1 MAEIH
6 TQVDILRALS
16 GRPDFALPRSSL
28 VFVGIVKFALRGR
41 IRVRKNDLPRLAT
54 LEERAA
60 KLGPNQG
67 NRRKRRPSD
76 VEESC
81 ALKQGV
87 DQWRQLWRDCGYTD
101 EEVDQE
107 LEWVE
112 TLSRRCE
119 ESGFESWQIIKDM
132 CDFVEAQALP
142 LNEMKD
148 ALDDYPGPG
157 FW

>member
-1 MAEIH
+1 MRKDE
-6 TQVDILRALS
+6 LR
-16 GRPDFALPRSSL
+16 
-28 VFVGIVKFALRGR
+28 
-41 IRVRKNDLPRLAT
+41 RLAT

-60 KLGPNQG
+60 KLGPDQG
-67 NRRKRRPSD
+67 KRRPSD
-76 VEESC
+76 AEESR
-81 ALKQGV
+81 AVEQGV

-112 TLSRRCE
+112 TLSRRCD

-148 ALDDYPGPG
+148 AFDDYPGPG
-157 FW
+157 YW